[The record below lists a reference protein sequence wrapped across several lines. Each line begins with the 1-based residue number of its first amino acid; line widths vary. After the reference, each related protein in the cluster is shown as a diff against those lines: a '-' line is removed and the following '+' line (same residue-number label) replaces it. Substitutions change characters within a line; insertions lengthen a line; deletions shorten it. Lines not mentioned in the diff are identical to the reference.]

1 MWIPEQKFVSSNK
14 TYLIIEYK
22 TCGFLDKRLSEYKT
36 CGFVDKRLSE
46 YKTCGFLDVCQ
57 F

>member
-1 MWIPEQKFVSSNK
+1 MWIPEQTFVSSNK

-22 TCGFLDKRLSEYKT
+22 TCGFVDKRLSEYKT